1 MGIARWTQIGR
12 DPTEGDVPVKT
23 SRIVGI
29 VAAATLAAGAVT
41 ATTVALAA
49 DNGNGSGNGAQ
60 QQGGL
65 PAAPDLGMGARG
77 HAEAQGHGPG
87 EMGHRGPGGMGQK
100 GGPRG
105 EMGHMLHSE
114 GVIEDA
120 DGNYVTVR
128 MQAGEVTAV
137 SATSISVKSVDGYT
151 STYVI
156 TDSTE
161 QDRDRTA
168 DTQAKVGDRVHVRS
182 TVDGGTATAED
193 IHAMSAEF
201 VAQMEEQ
208 RAQHEDGMGGGM
220 GHHDDDADDADDASN
235 KG

>member
-1 MGIARWTQIGR
+1 M
-12 DPTEGDVPVKT
+12 KT

-49 DNGNGSGNGAQ
+49 DNGNGSGNSSHHQDGQ
-60 QQGGL
+60 
-65 PAAPDLGMGARG
+65 PAAPDLGMGAQG
-77 HAEAQGHGPG
+77 HPQGQGHGPG
-87 EMGHRGPGGMGQK
+87 KMGGPRGEMGGPRGEMHGPRGEM

-128 MQAGEVTAV
+128 MQVGEVTAI

-151 STYVI
+151 STYAI
-156 TDSTE
+156 TDTTE

-168 DTQAKVGDRVHVRS
+168 DTQAKVGDKVHVRA
-182 TVDGGTATAED
+182 TVDGSTATAED
-193 IHAMSAEF
+193 IHAMSADF
-201 VAQMEEQ
+201 AAQMEEQ
-208 RAQHEDGMGGGM
+208 RAQHEDGMGGDM
-220 GHHDDDADDADDASN
+220 GHHDDDAEDATQ
-235 KG
+235 G

>member
-1 MGIARWTQIGR
+1 M
-12 DPTEGDVPVKT
+12 KT

-41 ATTVALAA
+41 GTTVALAA
-49 DNGNGSGNGAQ
+49 DNGNGNGSQQEQ
-60 QQGGL
+60 QQDGL
-65 PAAPDLGMGARG
+65 PAAPDLGMGAQGRPDGQGRG
-77 HAEAQGHGPG
+77 PGGDHGPG
-87 EMGHRGPGGMGQK
+87 QMGDRGPGGMGDK

-105 EMGHMLHSE
+105 EMGRMLHSE

-128 MQAGEVTAV
+128 MQTGEVTAV

-156 TDSTE
+156 TDTTE

-168 DTQAKVGDRVHVRS
+168 DTQAQVGDTVHVRA
-182 TVDGGTATAED
+182 TVDGSTATADD
-193 IHAMSAEF
+193 IHAMSADF
-201 VAQMEEQ
+201 AAQMEEQ
-208 RAQHEDGMGGGM
+208 RAQHEDGMGRGI
-220 GHHDDDADDADDASN
+220 GHADDDADDAATQ
-235 KG
+235 G